1 MSAEVGFTAVY
12 EDVENGWVQARLVE
26 IPGVI
31 TTAPTRDEATES
43 LLDALAE
50 YVRSFADE
58 TAPPSGGTP
67 VHVTITAA

>member
-1 MSAEVGFTAVY
+1 MSASVAFTAVY

-31 TTAPTRDEATES
+31 TAAPTRGEAQEA

-50 YVRSFADE
+50 HLRSFADE
-58 TAPPSGGTP
+58 TAPAGDGTN
-67 VHVTITAA
+67 VTITAA

>member
-1 MSAEVGFTAVY
+1 M
-12 EDVENGWVQARLVE
+12 R
-26 IPGVI
+26 PPVI

-50 YVRSFADE
+50 YVRSFAGE